1 MEFTPEE
8 RKALLALSPL
18 PPPPKSATNRV
29 AENPLAARLGQFLFF
44 DTRLSSAGDLSCATC
59 HDPAKGWSDGREVAK
74 GKSETTR
81 HTQSV
86 LNAAYQRWLFWDGR
100 ADSLWAQAGK
110 PIEDPR
116 EMAGSRLRTARVV
129 AQDRALRKA
138 YEKLFGALPAFLAQT
153 EGDGRPRPGDG
164 RPRPGDG
171 RPVPLEPGH
180 PHAVAWAGLAERDRE
195 AVDRVYANV
204 GKALDA
210 FQRLVTSRPAP
221 FDTFVAGLR
230 ANDAAQ
236 IAALGASAQRGARIF
251 AGRGGCTLCH
261 SGPLLSD
268 REFHNIGLGP
278 RSGLPLDA
286 GRLPG
291 IELVRGDPFNG
302 RGRFSDDRGAREN
315 EKLDFVAAKPES
327 IGEFRT
333 PSLRDVARSAPYM
346 HDGRFARLKDV
357 VIFYST
363 LPDLAAVGH
372 REETLKR
379 LRLSGAEVDDLV
391 AFLESLTGED
401 LPAYLK
407 SQPSS
412 LASP

>member
-1 MEFTPEE
+1 MVFTPEE

-18 PPPPKSATNRV
+18 PPPPKSATNRF

-44 DTRLSSAGDLSCATC
+44 DARLSPGGDVSCATC

-74 GKSETTR
+74 GRSETTR
-81 HTQSV
+81 HTQTV

-129 AQDRALRKA
+129 AEDRALRKA
-138 YEKLFGALPAFLAQT
+138 YEKLFGALPAFLART
-153 EGDGRPRPGDG
+153 EGDA
-164 RPRPGDG
+164 

-180 PHAVAWAGLAERDRE
+180 PHALAWAALEERDRE

-204 GKALDA
+204 GKTLDA
-210 FQRLVTSRPAP
+210 YQRLLTSRPAP

-230 ANDAAQ
+230 EGDATKL
-236 IAALGASAQRGARIF
+236 AALPSSAQRGARIF
-251 AGRGGCTLCH
+251 VGRGGCTLCH

-268 REFHNIGLGP
+268 REFHNVGLGP
-278 RSGLPLDA
+278 RTGLPLDA

-302 RGRFSDDRGAREN
+302 RGRFSDDRAAREN

-346 HDGRFARLKDV
+346 HDGRFARLRDV

-363 LPDLAAVGH
+363 LPDLPAVGH

-379 LRLSGAEVDDLV
+379 LRLSGAEVADLV
-391 AFLESLTGED
+391 AFLESLTGGD
-401 LPAYLK
+401 LPAGLK